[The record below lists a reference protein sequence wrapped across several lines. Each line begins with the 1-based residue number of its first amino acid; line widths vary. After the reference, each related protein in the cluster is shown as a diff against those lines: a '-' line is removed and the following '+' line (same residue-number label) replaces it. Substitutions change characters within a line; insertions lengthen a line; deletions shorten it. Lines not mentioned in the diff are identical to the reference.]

1 MSRWQDSGCWAS
13 AWGHMLASDQITTQ
27 WGLDSMATTNYLKEC
42 LCQHT
47 ELTKSLYGKVQR
59 LDKIERD
66 VQELAREER
75 FSYDIIRAIRNH
87 DHWDADMFGY
97 WPSKEEFATASRC
110 KDWSALRRAHTDP
123 EALPK
128 REEGALIAKLLTVF
142 RRQIEPVSVLLRFWC
157 PKHYGIISPP
167 VDAALGMALTRQPA
181 ERYKKYLRC
190 LRKLRDEREFG
201 TAAEVDMALWTL
213 QEGVVYARLRG
224 VLAPEEFNEL
234 RKQFEGD
241 TALANLRIANLT
253 RQVFQR
259 DGMPPIRLAE
269 AILSIESSDKQYA
282 AWIAGIEFE
291 HLVRQWLQADPDKEL
306 FSIIESAPEKCQD
319 ALHMARKIRPRQQN
333 LWVSSGSGRSP
344 SV

>member
-1 MSRWQDSGCWAS
+1 
-13 AWGHMLASDQITTQ
+13 
-27 WGLDSMATTNYLKEC
+27 MATTNYLKEC

-47 ELTKSLYGKVQR
+47 ELTKSLYGKVQC

-97 WPSKEEFATASRC
+97 WPSEEEFATASRC
-110 KDWSALRRAHTDP
+110 KDWSALWRARTDP

-167 VDAALGMALTRQPA
+167 VDTALGMAPTRQPA
-181 ERYKKYLRC
+181 ERYKKYLGC
-190 LRKLRDEREFG
+190 LRRLRDEREFG
-201 TAAEVDMALWTL
+201 TTAEVDMALWTL
-213 QEGVVYARLRG
+213 QEGVVYPRLRG
-224 VLAPEEFNEL
+224 ILAPAEFDKL

-253 RQVFQR
+253 RQVFQKDR
-259 DGMPPIRLAE
+259 MPPIRLVE
-269 AILSIESSDKQYA
+269 AILSIESSDKRYA

-319 ALHMARKIRPRQQN
+319 ALHKARKIRNEAVHGRAPTLDEVRQLIETAKCVQ
-333 LWVSSGSGRSP
+333 RCAAP
-344 SV
+344 EA